1 VGRVGEWSREGW
13 IYVGLLVAV
22 YVVIWIAKHLLHTIV
37 QLYSL
42 VTPFLTLLISSVS
55 HILSIYIPRVCVLFL
70 FFFALV
76 VRNTLKNKGYGM

>member
-1 VGRVGEWSREGW
+1 MDICWAFGGCICGYLDREAF
-13 IYVGLLVAV
+13 ITYYYA
-22 YVVIWIAKHLLHTIV
+22 
-37 QLYSL
+37 

-55 HILSIYIPRVCVLFL
+55 HILSICIPRVCVLFL